1 MAAFCETS
9 MSRRKFLLNY
19 FGESFDEINGDGA
32 MMDDNMKS
40 PKKKIKV
47 NIFPIHEFWSDIGQ
61 KEVFKKFLK

>member
-1 MAAFCETS
+1 

-40 PKKKIKV
+40 LKKLK
-47 NIFPIHEFWSDIGQ
+47 SMM
-61 KEVFKKFLK
+61 KF